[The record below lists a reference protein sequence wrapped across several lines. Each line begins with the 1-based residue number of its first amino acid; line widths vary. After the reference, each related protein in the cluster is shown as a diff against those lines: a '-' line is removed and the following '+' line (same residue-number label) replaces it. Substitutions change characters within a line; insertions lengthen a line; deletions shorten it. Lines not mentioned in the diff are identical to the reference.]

1 MEYFTNVVS
10 YIRKA
15 PTEFPDPSTRKRR
28 VLEELPV
35 APPPPPKPKSKDE
48 LKQELKRD
56 RTMLNQLKLRLQ
68 PVMDQIKRRY
78 RSFHKPVISYDRIGY
93 LFEEADPNYVS
104 PDVPQQRPF
113 VVSNDKD
120 GASGLLEVATGK
132 FYYNL
137 DTGTIEER
145 ISNGFYA
152 RPKDFYKDIKSLVHD
167 IRNTGDRDRII
178 KANEMESN
186 VDVDMNEIELAT
198 GTVQW
203 EALHQRQLQRKL
215 ESDEKAKKRAAMQTA
230 IGMVQSDLT
239 NGPDESQEG
248 PIRIGAPV
256 PSEAARTTA
265 RFMVMDAGGND
276 QPMADAPVS
285 NGNSVPSRPE
295 QSGTD
300 NTQTTQSHSQM
311 GPPPVK
317 ANDTFGSATNSV
329 QANPGGTQPI
339 SQVSALTSLPPGVSP
354 SAVLNEASTTN
365 EASTANR
372 SSGNWSTQATNGYHA
387 DMENASQLPDTQ
399 PPVSHPSAAGTS
411 QQTSSSH
418 SPWMHSQADALAHGQ
433 LSNIRYGGSNSQT
446 SPTSSQ
452 VPTEQRSS
460 RIGLPNLLNDPVS
473 DHSSIR
479 NSGGSTSS
487 SSQLPV
493 VHDGEIQSF
502 LGDLTDRTS
511 GCTIE
516 QLEQINREL
525 MDHIWTS
532 KHEWN
537 RMKVL
542 NQLVKIFNDTIA
554 DIEEMQGLGQSSQE
568 LNDQR
573 AMEYMH
579 SR

>member
-1 MEYFTNVVS
+1 MEYFHNVVS

-35 APPPPPKPKSKDE
+35 APPPPPKPKSKEE

-78 RSFHKPVISYDRIGY
+78 RSFHKPVIPYDRIDY
-93 LFEEADPNYVS
+93 LFEQADPNFVS
-104 PDVPQQRPF
+104 PDVQQHRPF
-113 VVSNDKD
+113 QISKDKD
-120 GASGLLEVATGK
+120 ETPGLLEVDTGK

-137 DTGTIEER
+137 DTSTIEER

-198 GTVQW
+198 GTAQW
-203 EALHQRQLQRKL
+203 EALHQRQLERKRQS
-215 ESDEKAKKRAAMQTA
+215 EAKAKRREAMQNA
-230 IGMVQSDLT
+230 IGMVQSDLSSKQ
-239 NGPDESQEG
+239 DDSQEG

-256 PSEAARTTA
+256 PSEVARTTA
-265 RFMVMDAGGND
+265 RFMVMDNVAND
-276 QPMADAPVS
+276 HPMSDAPTS
-285 NGNSVPSRPE
+285 NGNSVPSRPDP
-295 QSGTD
+295 SGSD
-300 NTQTTQSHSQM
+300 DTQTTQHLSQM

-317 ANDTFGSATNSV
+317 G
-329 QANPGGTQPI
+329 GGTQI
-339 SQVSALTSLPPGVSP
+339 SQISALTSLPPGVSP

-365 EASTANR
+365 DPSTHR
-372 SSGNWSTQATNGYHA
+372 SSGHWSTQATNGYHA
-387 DMENASQLPDTQ
+387 DMENLSQLTDTQ
-399 PPVSHPSAAGTS
+399 PPASHPSHPSGPS
-411 QQTSSSH
+411 QTNSSH
-418 SPWMHSQADALAHGQ
+418 SPWMHSQADALAHGR
-433 LSNIRYGGSNSQT
+433 LNNMGGYSGNNSQG

-452 VPTEQRSS
+452 IPTERRGS
-460 RIGLPNLLNDPVS
+460 RLGLAELLNDSTPT
-473 DHSSIR
+473 DLSSIR

-493 VHDGEIQSF
+493 VHDGEIQTF
-502 LGDLTDRTS
+502 LTELARRTS

-525 MDHIWTS
+525 MDHIWAS

-542 NQLVKIFNDTIA
+542 NELAKVFNDTIT
-554 DIEEMQGLGQSSQE
+554 DIEEMQVVGQSSQD
-568 LNDQR
+568 LH
-573 AMEYMH
+573 A
-579 SR
+579 